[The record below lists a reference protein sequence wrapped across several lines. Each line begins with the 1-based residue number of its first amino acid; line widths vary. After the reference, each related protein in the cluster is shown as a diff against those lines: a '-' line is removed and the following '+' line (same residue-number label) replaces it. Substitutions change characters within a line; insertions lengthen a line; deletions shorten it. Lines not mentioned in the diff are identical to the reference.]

1 MTLSPTLSDEQTLY
15 AFLQSVALDGGASL
29 RDPSSPQFAAFEW
42 LSGNADLASYSEDR
56 IIQRHVL
63 ATFYYSTG
71 GEQWLQN
78 SFWLSDEDECT
89 WYTRASS
96 PCGDEGDFQRLE
108 LYFNNVEGYI
118 PFDIA
123 LLSNSLQ
130 VIDVSGG
137 PQRAISGTL
146 PAELGSLTRLQD
158 FRLQNNNLTGII
170 PSGYG
175 AWTSLEW
182 LDLSG
187 NRLTATLPS
196 EIGQWASIET
206 INFAKN
212 QLQGTIP
219 TQIGTI
225 RRAIRLT
232 LDDNMFQGPIPVE
245 LGQLTS
251 LEILSASNNR
261 LTMSIPSEIG
271 LLPRLQFLSLHGN
284 QLGGTLFT
292 GIGQLTN
299 LRALSVASNS
309 LSGPIPSQLGEL
321 MMLRDRLDLSNNQF
335 SGSIP
340 GELGRINNRL
350 RRLFMQSNLLSGSV
364 PSEFERLTRLS
375 LLRLESNQLTGEMP
389 SEVCT
394 VFNRTRP
401 TVFIDCEEVFCPCC
415 NFCCKEGEECVC
427 RYLGTELE
435 YLCFF

>member
-1 MTLSPTLSDEQTLY
+1 LSPTLSIEQRLFQ
-15 AFLQSVALDGGASL
+15 FLEFVALDGGANL
-29 RDPSSPQFAAFEW
+29 RDPNSPQFAAFEW
-42 LSGNADLASYSEDR
+42 LAGNANLASYSTDR

-63 ATFYYSTG
+63 ATFYYSTR
-71 GEQWLQN
+71 GELWLT
-78 SFWLSDEDECT
+78 STDWISDEDECT

-96 PCGDEGDFQRLE
+96 PCGEEGDFQSLE
-108 LYFNNVEGYI
+108 LYYNNVQGSI
-118 PFDIA
+118 PPDLA

-130 VIDVSGG
+130 TIDVSGG
-137 PQRAISGTL
+137 PRRTITGTL
-146 PAELGSLTRLQD
+146 PAELGLLTGLQD
-158 FRLQNNNLTGII
+158 LRLQNNSLTGII
-170 PSGYG
+170 PPGYG
-175 AWTSLEW
+175 AWASLEW
-182 LDLSG
+182 LDLSS

-196 EIGQWASIET
+196 EIGQWVSIET
-206 INFAKN
+206 LNIAQN

-232 LDDNMFQGPIPVE
+232 LDNNNFVLIPTE
-245 LGQLTS
+245 LGLLTD
-251 LEILSASNNR
+251 LQIMSAANNN

-271 LLPRLQFLSLHGN
+271 LLTSLQFLSLQGN

-292 GIGQLTN
+292 EIGNLIN

-309 LSGPIPSQLGEL
+309 LRGAIPSELGEL
-321 MMLRDRLDLSNNQF
+321 TMLRDRLDLSNNQF
-335 SGSIP
+335 TGRIP
-340 GELGRINNRL
+340 GDLGRINNRL
-350 RRLFMQSNLLSGSV
+350 RRLFLQNNLLSGQV
-364 PSEFERLTRLS
+364 PSEIDGLTKLS

-401 TVFIDCEEVFCPCC
+401 SVFIDCEEVFCPCC

-427 RYLGTELE
+427 RYIGTSLE